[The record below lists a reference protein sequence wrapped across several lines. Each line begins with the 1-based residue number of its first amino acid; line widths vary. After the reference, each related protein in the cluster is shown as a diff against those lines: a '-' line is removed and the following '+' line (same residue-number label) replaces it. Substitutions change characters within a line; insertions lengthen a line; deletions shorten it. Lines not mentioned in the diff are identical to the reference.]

1 MYSIFCFFVTF
12 VFLEKLI
19 RPFDT
24 SYEEFEIEE
33 VVGVFST
40 WLQIGE
46 DVKVTDAKAEDIIE
60 AQPEDKDIIL
70 RLKFSKKTDNGQ
82 FFFEDINE
90 SIRAGKKTE
99 SRSRNNKWNNE
110 ARSYRWS
117 GWKVLRHGLFIFGK
131 LQRIQKWDAEVLDHG
146 ATIRDVEKLERILK
160 RSIILRDNRRENLR
174 QGKVPTWQKRWWWK
188 R

>member
-1 MYSIFCFFVTF
+1 MSFFVTF

-19 RPFDT
+19 GPFDT

-82 FFFEDINE
+82 FFFEE
-90 SIRAGKKTE
+90 SESSPLGSEKK
-99 SRSRNNKWNNE
+99 N
-110 ARSYRWS
+110 
-117 GWKVLRHGLFIFGK
+117 G
-131 LQRIQKWDAEVLDHG
+131 
-146 ATIRDVEKLERILK
+146 VEK
-160 RSIILRDNRRENLR
+160 S
-174 QGKVPTWQKRWWWK
+174 
-188 R
+188 